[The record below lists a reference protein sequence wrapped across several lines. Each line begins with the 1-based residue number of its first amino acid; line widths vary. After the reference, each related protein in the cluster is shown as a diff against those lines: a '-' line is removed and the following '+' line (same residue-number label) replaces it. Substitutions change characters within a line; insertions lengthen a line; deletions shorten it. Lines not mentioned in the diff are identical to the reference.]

1 MEEIVNTTPVEDS
14 APAPSLGAT
23 LRTARLAMGLSVADV
38 AAQIRLAPRQI
49 EALEADDIGQLPELP
64 FVRGF
69 VRSYAKLL
77 HLDAEPLLATLPN
90 PHAVSERIEPVSVG
104 VPFNIKQ
111 LSKQQNQIWLVA
123 SAVVAVIVLVFA
135 WWQFS
140 TPPTAKVEMA
150 EKTNV
155 LELAVVLPEQV
166 VAESSV
172 AAGNELVADV
182 PVSGG
187 QSTVSAAP
195 VVMPVLKSATPPV
208 QSAVPAVIPAVT
220 PTPPVTPAASATT
233 KLHIVFDGE
242 SWSEIKDASGRILSS
257 RVNAPGSELNL
268 NGNAPYELVIGH
280 ARSVRVYRWGKPVDL
295 TSHTNS
301 TSEVARLTLE

>member
-1 MEEIVNTTPVEDS
+1 
-14 APAPSLGAT
+14 
-23 LRTARLAMGLSVADV
+23 MGLSVADV

-90 PHAVSERIEPVSVG
+90 PHAVSERIEPLSVG

-135 WWQFS
+135 WWQYS
-140 TPPTAKVEMA
+140 APTTAKVEMA

-172 AAGNELVADV
+172 AAANEPATDV
-182 PVSGG
+182 PVYGG

-195 VVMPVLKSATPPV
+195 VVMPVLKFAPTLV
-208 QSAVPAVIPAVT
+208 QSAVPAVIPAV
-220 PTPPVTPAASATT
+220 TPPVTPAASATT

-257 RVNAPGSELNL
+257 RVHAPGSELNL
-268 NGNAPYELVIGH
+268 NDNAPYELVIGH
-280 ARSVRVYRWGKPVDL
+280 ARSVRVYRRGKLVDL